1 MVPNVTKDKTMKTK
15 MKIFNIILLS
25 LLYVMPVAA
34 QADEDCVMYNPAF
47 ALCTVHSHNS
57 GFVDADNIPTNP
69 VNAEDIAEMN
79 DIIALKSTVIVQQMK
94 QQYDTLNA
102 MIKRFKTQLE
112 KAVLTSKL
120 EAYTGN
126 SSSSSN
132 SGWSSGGGSGG
143 GSSAQNNGL
152 ANAENCDS
160 YTGVNVYDCLVR
172 NLSKV
177 SAALDNDTQNARKQ
191 LENDI
196 GIADDL
202 KMCGD
207 NNTKCTEEIKD
218 CDDVEYAYKDTLKK
232 CVTSLS
238 RQINQSR
245 TLYEREEARARSG
258 WRNY

>member
-1 MVPNVTKDKTMKTK
+1 

-25 LLYVMPVAA
+25 LLVMAPVAVH
-34 QADEDCVMYNPAF
+34 ADDDLDDCVMFNPAF
-47 ALCTVHSHNS
+47 ALCSTHSHNV
-57 GFVDADNIPTNP
+57 GFVSDGLPANPTN
-69 VNAEDIAEMN
+69 AEEIAYMN
-79 DIIALKSTVIVQQMK
+79 EIIALKSTVIVQQMK

-126 SSSSSN
+126 VSSSN
-132 SGWSSGGGSGG
+132 SRSGG
-143 GSSAQNNGL
+143 GSSASTNGL

-191 LENDI
+191 LDNDI

-207 NNTKCTEEIKD
+207 NDKKCTEEIED
-218 CDDVEYAYKDTLKK
+218 CNDVEYAYKDTLKK

-258 WRNY
+258 WR